1 MVKIFEE
8 TLHQKIFQMAN
19 NHTKRFLSLVIMAVQ
34 IRSTVKYHIYYKTKI
49 LKILI
54 ISNDG
59 KNADQQEFSYFAA
72 GNVKSFS
79 QP

>member
-1 MVKIFEE
+1 MVKRFEE

-19 NHTKRFLSLVIMAVQ
+19 NHTKKCLTSLIPIGVQ
-34 IRSTVKYHIYYKTKI
+34 TRSTMKYHIYYKTKI

-59 KNADQQEFSYFAA
+59 KNANQ
-72 GNVKSFS
+72 
-79 QP
+79 